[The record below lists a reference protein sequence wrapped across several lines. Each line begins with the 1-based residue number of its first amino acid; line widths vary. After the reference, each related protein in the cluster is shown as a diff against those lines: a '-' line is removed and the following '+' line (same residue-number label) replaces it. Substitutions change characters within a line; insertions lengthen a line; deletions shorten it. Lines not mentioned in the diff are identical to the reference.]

1 MLGFFIMIVVGC
13 ARVGGVGEVWQRA
26 AEGNRTRLLDFRID
40 PRVRHTFFTL
50 VIGGTFQVVFN
61 CACNQLIAQRFLSCS
76 SEKNAKFAAWLGV
89 GLIGLTQII
98 AVVTGIVM
106 YAFYAHCD
114 PINSNVITKTDQL
127 IPLFIVDLVG
137 HVPGM
142 AGLLVSC
149 AFSASLSSVSSGM
162 NALAAI
168 VAEDIIKPNFREI
181 DDKKLTVITKL
192 FSAGCGLFG
201 IVLAFIASA
210 MGDILNTT
218 LLLMGI
224 VSGPVLGVF
233 TLGVF
238 VPWSTSKGVLSGLV
252 VGSICGIGYAVG
264 IQKNPSPVSDP
275 PLFTDGCLVT
285 TANPYSQDANGNMTD
300 LITPSQSAF
309 IAESAQ
315 YNFYSLSYL
324 YLSFM
329 AWIICMIVGVA
340 VSFLTGANDP
350 LDVDS
355 ELLSPVWE
363 SFCCCLPD
371 KLRGKDI
378 RIKNTNLSQSA
389 LYVRR
394 TSPKDKEEKFEFD
407 NENNAES
414 TKPSEGEAQC
424 EV

>member
-1 MLGFFIMIVVGC
+1 MIIAGC
-13 ARVGGVGEVWQRA
+13 VQVGGVGKVWQLA
-26 AEGNRTRLLDFRID
+26 AEGNRTRILDFRID
-40 PRVRHTFFTL
+40 PRIRHTFFTL

-61 CACNQLIAQRFLSCS
+61 CGCNQLIVQRFLSCS
-76 SEKNAKFAAWLGV
+76 SEKNAKIAAWLGV
-89 GLIGLTQII
+89 GLIGFTQII

-114 PINSNVITKTDQL
+114 PLTTERITKQDQL

-137 HVPGM
+137 NVPGM
-142 AGLLVSC
+142 SGLLVSC

-168 VAEDIIKPNFREI
+168 AAEDFIKPNFKDI
-181 DDKKLTVITKL
+181 DDKKLTIITKF

-201 IVLAFIASA
+201 IVLAFIASV
-210 MGDILNTT
+210 MGDILNST

-238 VPWSTSKGVLSGLV
+238 FPWSTSKGVLTGLF

-264 IQKNPSPVSDP
+264 IQRNPSPTFEP
-275 PLFTDGCLVT
+275 PLFIDGCSAGDVT
-285 TANPYSQDANGNMTD
+285 TINPYTSYMNELNMTSMEHIVQPTD
-300 LITPSQSAF
+300 APF
-309 IAESAQ
+309 IAGEVSG

-324 YLSFM
+324 YISFM
-329 AWIICMIVGVA
+329 AWFICMVVGLA

-350 LDVDS
+350 LTVDS
-355 ELLSPVWE
+355 ELLSPFWE

-378 RIKNTNLSQSA
+378 RIRNVNLSQSA

-394 TSPKDKEEKFEFD
+394 TSPKDQNDKFEFE
-407 NENNAES
+407 NEEKPKS
-414 TKPSEGEAQC
+414 TPIEEK
-424 EV
+424 V